1 MRRGNVNRL
10 QLSIIVG
17 VACAILLTMIRGGW
31 RDAPLV
37 VPVFGVVGFSLTY
50 VIASLTR
57 SERLG
62 KIDAASNQ
70 HRGVPLV
77 RDAAALAL
85 VTISFIW
92 SGQVIQGA
100 GFGGWLVALFLGVV
114 FPLIVCLLASH
125 WFILFGLM
133 AATSLAVSTLLHHPN
148 FRPGAFAGDPWEE
161 FWKRDAGVWFFVWGF
176 LAVLSLLVSVPLALR
191 RRRITSQCS
200 GRSRGSSFLRRKLLG
215 RGSGR

>member
-1 MRRGNVNRL
+1 MNRL

-17 VACAILLTMIRGGW
+17 IACAILLTVIRGGW

-37 VPVFGVVGFSLTY
+37 VPVFGALGFSITY
-50 VIASLTR
+50 AIASLTR

-62 KIDAASNQ
+62 KIDVSSNQ
-70 HRGVPLV
+70 HPGVPFL

-85 VTISFIW
+85 VAVSFIW

-114 FPLIVCLLASH
+114 FPFVVCLLASH
-125 WFILFGLM
+125 WPVVFGLM

-161 FWKRDAGVWFFVWGF
+161 FWKRDAGVWFFSWGF
-176 LAVLSLLVSVPLALR
+176 LAVLSLLVSIPLAFW
-191 RRRITSQCS
+191 RRRITRQCS
-200 GRSRGSSFLRRKLLG
+200 GPEQRV
-215 RGSGR
+215 